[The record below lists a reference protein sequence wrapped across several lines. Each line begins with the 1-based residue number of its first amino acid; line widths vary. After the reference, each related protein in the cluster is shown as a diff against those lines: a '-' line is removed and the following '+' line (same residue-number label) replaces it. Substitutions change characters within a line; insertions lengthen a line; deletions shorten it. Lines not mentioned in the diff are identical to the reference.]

1 MGSRVEG
8 EILIKGHVKLA
19 DIAKASGVSQG
30 TASNVFSRPEV
41 VREEVRERVLAVAR
55 ELGYSGPDIKGR
67 LLRAGRVNAIG
78 VATIEPLAYFF
89 EDPWAR
95 ALMTEIA
102 AVCDATGTGIAL
114 VSAQNQQK
122 LAWNINSAL
131 VDGFILLCVEGGEK
145 LVELTRRRQL
155 PFIALALGGG
165 DASIPAIGIDNIA
178 GAATAARHLANLGHR
193 RFAILAI
200 GLNDDQV
207 GAVTAVRSLKST
219 SRDRVLGYWQ
229 ALADF
234 GVSREDVPIYG
245 TQNDRPSV
253 DTALEALFSTA
264 KPPTAILAMSD
275 RIALFA
281 MQWLAGRRLAV
292 PGDVSVIGFDGVP
305 EAATAAPGLTT
316 MAQPLEEI
324 AGRAVAAILD
334 ETAPPPQEALEV
346 MLVVRGSTA
355 PPRSD

>member
-1 MGSRVEG
+1 MT
-8 EILIKGHVKLA
+8 KGHVRLV
-19 DIAKASGVSQG
+19 DVAKASGVSQG

-55 ELGYSGPDIKGR
+55 ELGYSGPDMKGR

-78 VATIEPLAYFF
+78 VATVDPLAYFF

-95 ALMTEIA
+95 ALMTEIG

-131 VDGFILLCVEGGEK
+131 VDGFILLCVEGGEM

-155 PFIALALGGG
+155 PFIALALGSG
-165 DASIPAIGIDNIA
+165 DASIPAIGIDNVA
-178 GAATAARHLANLGHR
+178 GAATAARHLADLGHR

-200 GLNDDQV
+200 GQDSGQV
-207 GAVTAVRSLKST
+207 GAVTPEQAVRSLKST
-219 SRDRVLGYWQ
+219 SRDRALGYWQ

-234 GVSREDVPIYG
+234 GVSRDDVPMYG
-245 TQNDRPSV
+245 TQNDRLSV
-253 DTALEALFSTA
+253 DLALEALFATP

-281 MQWLAGRRLAV
+281 MQWLAGRGLTV
-292 PGDVSVIGFDGVP
+292 PSDVSVVGFDGVP
-305 EAATAAPGLTT
+305 EAATAEPGLTT

-324 AGRAVAAILD
+324 ARRAVAAILD
-334 ETAPPPQEALEV
+334 DAVPPLQEALDV
-346 MLVVRGSTA
+346 TLTVRGSTA
-355 PPRSD
+355 PPRLE

>member
-1 MGSRVEG
+1 MT
-8 EILIKGHVKLA
+8 KGHVRLA
-19 DIAKASGVSQG
+19 DVAKAAGVSQG

-41 VREEVRERVLAVAR
+41 VREEVRERVLGIAR
-55 ELGYSGPDIKGR
+55 TLGYNGPDIKGR

-78 VATIEPLAYFF
+78 VAAIEPLAYFF

-131 VDGFILLCVEGGEK
+131 VDGFILLCIEGGEK

-155 PFIALALGGG
+155 PFIALALGSA
-165 DASIPAIGIDNIA
+165 DTLIPAIGIDNRA
-178 GAATAARHLANLGHR
+178 GAAMAARHLADLGHR

-200 GLNDDQV
+200 GHFDDHV
-207 GAVTAVRSLKST
+207 GVVAPGQAISSLKST
-219 SRDRVLGYWQ
+219 SRDRALGYWQ
-229 ALADF
+229 ALAEF
-234 GVSREDVPIYG
+234 GIEHENVPMRG
-245 TQNDRPSV
+245 TRNDKSSV
-253 DTALEALFSTA
+253 DAALETLFATPE
-264 KPPTAILAMSD
+264 PPTAILAMSD

-281 MQWLAGRRLAV
+281 MQWLAERGFEV

-305 EAATAAPGLTT
+305 EAATAEPGLTT
-316 MAQPLEEI
+316 IAQPLDKI
-324 AGRAVAAILD
+324 GRRAVNAILD
-334 ETAPPPQEALEV
+334 NALPNAQETLDV
-346 MLVVRGSTA
+346 TLVIRGSTA
-355 PPRSD
+355 APRL

>member
-1 MGSRVEG
+1 M
-8 EILIKGHVKLA
+8 IKGHVKLA
-19 DIAKASGVSQG
+19 DVARAAGVSQG

-41 VREEVRERVLAVAR
+41 VREEVRERVLGVAKD
-55 ELGYSGPDIKGR
+55 LGYNGPDIKGR

-78 VATIEPLAYFF
+78 VAAIEPLAYFF

-95 ALMTEIA
+95 ALMTQVA

-145 LVELTRRRQL
+145 LVALTRRRQL
-155 PFIALALGGG
+155 PFIALALGDG
-165 DASIPAIGIDNIA
+165 DAVIPAIGLDNIA
-178 GAATAARHLANLGHR
+178 GAAQAARHLADLGHR

-200 GLNDDQV
+200 GLNGNEAGVMTPEQ
-207 GAVTAVRSLKST
+207 AVCSLKFT
-219 SRDRVLGYWQ
+219 SRDRALGYWQ

-234 GVSREDVPIYG
+234 GIGRADVPVHG

-253 DTALEALFSTA
+253 DAALEALFATTT
-264 KPPTAILAMSD
+264 PPTAILAMSD

-281 MQWLAGRRLAV
+281 MQWLAGRGYAV
-292 PGDVSVIGFDGVP
+292 PGDVSIVGFDGVP
-305 EAATAAPGLTT
+305 EAATAVPGLTT
-316 MAQPLEEI
+316 VAQPLAEI
-324 AGRAVAAILD
+324 AYRAVAAILED
-334 ETAPPPQEALEV
+334 AMPAQQPALAAT
-346 MLVVRGSTA
+346 LIVRGSTA
-355 PPRSD
+355 PPPV

>member
-1 MGSRVEG
+1 M
-8 EILIKGHVKLA
+8 IKGNVKLA
-19 DIAKASGVSQG
+19 DVAKAAGVSQG

-41 VREEVRERVLAVAR
+41 VRQEVRERVLGIAR
-55 ELGYSGPDIKGR
+55 ELGYNGPDIKGR

-78 VATIEPLAYFF
+78 VAAIEPLAYFF

-155 PFIALALGGG
+155 PFIALALGSGN
-165 DASIPAIGIDNIA
+165 ASIPAIGIDNIA
-178 GAATAARHLANLGHR
+178 GAATAARHLADLGHR

-200 GLNDDQV
+200 GLNDDRV
-207 GAVTAVRSLKST
+207 GVVTPEQAVRSLKFT
-219 SRDRVLGYWQ
+219 SRDRALGYWQ

-234 GVSREDVPIYG
+234 GIGREDVPMYG

-253 DTALEALFSTA
+253 NAALEALFSTA
-264 KPPTAILAMSD
+264 KPPRAILAMSD
-275 RIALFA
+275 RIALLA
-281 MQWLAGRRLAV
+281 MQWLAGRGLAV

-324 AGRAVAAILD
+324 ARRAVAAILD
-334 ETAPPPQEALEV
+334 EAVPPLQEALEV

>member
-1 MGSRVEG
+1 MT
-8 EILIKGHVKLA
+8 KGHIKLA
-19 DIAKASGVSQG
+19 DVAKAAGVSQG

-41 VREEVRERVLAVAR
+41 VREEVRERVLGIAR
-55 ELGYSGPDIKGR
+55 ELGYNGPDIKGR
-67 LLRAGRVNAIG
+67 LLRAGRINAIG
-78 VATIEPLAYFF
+78 VAAIDPLAYFF

-95 ALMTEIA
+95 ALMTELA
-102 AVCDATGTGIAL
+102 MVCDGTGTGIAL

-178 GAATAARHLANLGHR
+178 GAATVARHLAKLGHR

-200 GLNDDQV
+200 GLNGDHV
-207 GAVTAVRSLKST
+207 GAVTPEQAVRSLKST
-219 SRDRVLGYWQ
+219 SRDRALGYWQ

-234 GVSREDVPIYG
+234 GIGREDVPMYG
-245 TQNDRPSV
+245 TQNDRLSV
-253 DTALEALFSTA
+253 DAALEELFATA

-275 RIALFA
+275 RIALLA
-281 MQWLAGRRLAV
+281 MQWLAGRGLAV
-292 PGDVSVIGFDGVP
+292 PGDVSVAGFDGVP
-305 EAATAAPGLTT
+305 EAATAEPGLTT
-316 MAQPLEEI
+316 MAQPLQEI
-324 AGRAVAAILD
+324 ARRAVAAILED
-334 ETAPPPQEALEV
+334 AMPPLQEALDV
-346 MLVVRGSTA
+346 TLIVRGSTA
-355 PPRSD
+355 PPRLN